1 MKDYLEHKTNI
12 NDKEL
17 ISLIDELP
25 LWSAPFGLSLLDKM
39 IFGKG
44 LNVLDIGCG
53 TGFPLIEIAQ
63 RLGETS
69 HVYGIDPWKEVTDR
83 AQFKVDKYGIK
94 NIKLIN
100 GYAENLPFDDSFF
113 DVIVSNNGINN
124 VEDLN
129 KTFSECSRA
138 GKKGAQFLFTM
149 NLDGSMLEFYNVL
162 QDELE
167 KDNNVSAVE
176 KMKNHIY
183 EKRRPLNEIKQ
194 LLQDNSFEVNEVT
207 ENKFYL
213 RFADATSMFKHSFI
227 KYWFLESWKKILE
240 PGDQEQVFSRVEIK
254 LNEQAEAAGE
264 LKLSIP
270 FAVIDCKRK

>member
-1 MKDYLEHKTNI
+1 MENYLKHKTNI

-17 ISLIDELP
+17 ISIIDELP
-25 LWSAPFGLSLLDKM
+25 LWAAPFGLSLLNKM
-39 IFGKG
+39 KIGKG

-53 TGFPLIEIAQ
+53 TGFPLVEIAQ

-69 HVYGIDPWKEVTDR
+69 HVYGIDPWKEATDR
-83 AQFKVDKYGIK
+83 AQFKIDKYGIK
-94 NIKLIN
+94 NITIIN

-129 KTFSECSRA
+129 KTFSECSRV

-162 QDELE
+162 HEELE
-167 KDNNVSAVE
+167 KDNNTDAVE

-194 LLQDNSFEVNEVT
+194 LLKNNSYVVNEIY
-207 ENKFYL
+207 EDKFFI
-213 RFADATSMFKHSFI
+213 RFADGSSMFKHSFI
-227 KYWFLESWKKILE
+227 KYWFLESWKKIIE
-240 PGDQEQVFSRVEIK
+240 PENQELIFSRVEAK
-254 LNEQAEAAGE
+254 LNNYAVENGE
-264 LKLSIP
+264 LKLTIP
-270 FAVIDCKRK
+270 FAVINCARQ